1 MPSKYSLPQKLRQS
15 LYDAIASGE
24 PRCVLRPRSLPT
36 PMPMLSAYVRI
47 LTGNLYR
54 LDARHYSVGIDDD
67 SRLILVKN
75 YLPTTNIV
83 SVEGL
88 IRPELLTYLLTFDSV
103 VVLNATGRSR
113 VVLTTIH
120 HFKKFFPTKKVRMSQ
135 IGADLLL
142 TSEYI
147 DATAS

>member
-15 LYDAIASGE
+15 LYDAVANGE

-36 PMPMLSAYVRI
+36 PMPRLSAYARA
-47 LTGNLYR
+47 LTQTIYHLR
-54 LDARHYSVGIDDD
+54 VPYSVGIDDD
-67 SRLILVKN
+67 SRLILVKD

-113 VVLTTIH
+113 VVLTTVH

-135 IGADLLL
+135 IGTDLLL